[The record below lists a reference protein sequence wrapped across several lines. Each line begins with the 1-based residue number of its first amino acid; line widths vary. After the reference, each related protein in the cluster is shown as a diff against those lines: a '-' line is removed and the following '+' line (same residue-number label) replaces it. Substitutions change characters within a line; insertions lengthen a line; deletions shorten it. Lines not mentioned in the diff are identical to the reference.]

1 MKHAAPEIRFA
12 GSKLDR
18 ARHVCA
24 FFNSNEE
31 EYDVLLPFIK
41 EGFELGDRA
50 VHVVNPGQRDDHL
63 LRLTTAGID
72 AAAAERRGQ
81 FELRTNVET
90 YLRDGHFDQNQML
103 QTFEQLAKGSANSPN
118 GLSRI
123 VCRMDWAAEDRSY
136 IDDLIEF
143 EIARQRCVVSTRRC
157 GHLHISFVEIRRRH
171 GDRYYADAPDGP
183 DRRHSARKPI
193 LFAAAGVSA

>member
-1 MKHAAPEIRFA
+1 MSSIRA
-12 GSKLDR
+12 S
-18 ARHVCA
+18 ATT
-24 FFNSNEE
+24 
-31 EYDVLLPFIK
+31 I
-41 EGFELGDRA
+41 
-50 VHVVNPGQRDDHL
+50 L

-90 YLRDGHFDQNQML
+90 YLRDEHFDQNQML
-103 QTFEQLAKGSANSPN
+103 QTFEQLAKGSADSPN

-143 EIARQRCVVSTRRC
+143 ESRVNDVWCQHDDAVICTYHLSKFGGDTVIDVMRTHPMVLIGGILQENPFYLPPQEFLREFRGRRS
-157 GHLHISFVEIRRRH
+157 G
-171 GDRYYADAPDGP
+171 A
-183 DRRHSARKPI
+183 
-193 LFAAAGVSA
+193 